1 MTAHKYT
8 TIADVAYAHGNAV
21 AAWCARDYWDSHDT
35 GHTWAAI
42 TSLFTWR
49 DLTGAAKD
57 EYPPRPGEVR
67 EEA

>member
-1 MTAHKYT
+1 MARASKMRWSLEDH
-8 TIADVAYAHGNAV
+8 
-21 AAWCARDYWDSHDT
+21 AAWCARDYWDSHDA